1 MTTKLANDIAVLQV
15 DHRQHLIDVFQ
26 RANQVSLSEDP
37 EILSAQMLDL
47 MVETCQAE
55 TALFFLFDP
64 ETDELV
70 ITTIRG
76 DDDSLGLIGMRLRKN
91 LGIVGAAISES
102 QPIIVGDLPGDPRWL
117 RIINPKRAGQLMN
130 AITLPLCAED
140 RLIGAIQ
147 IFNYQWA
154 ELDLLMVLGQRL
166 AIDLKRLIQVQ
177 EARSVNRR
185 LYGLI
190 DVIGQVAGSMD
201 RERLLQLVTE
211 SAARLVGAR
220 RSSIYLVEKGSE
232 NLSYQVSYHAQDS
245 QSDHLVPPSTSR
257 ELYKLIYK
265 PDLQQDNLSDSG
277 AANAICFTTHSAISA
292 PLTSAHLD
300 PETRQSITDN
310 SIIGGLLTLNKRG
323 GNFSSQDA
331 YLLEVL
337 ASQTSTF
344 LQAAELYEQAND
356 LFLDVLKALVAFIDA
371 KDPYT
376 QGHSLRVSELS
387 VGIAQELGL
396 DQETIN
402 DIRIGSLLHDVGKI
416 GIPDEILKKKGGL
429 TTEEYEQMKNHPML
443 GGNIIGQVRVL
454 QNVIP
459 AITEHHER
467 LDGSGYPL
475 GLSSDQVTLLGRI
488 VAVADVFDAMIT
500 NRPYRDAIDTQKV
513 FDYLHENA
521 DILFDADCVRAL
533 VRIIQKDTA
542 VP

>member
-1 MTTKLANDIAVLQV
+1 MTTKLSDELSVLQI
-15 DHRQHLIDVFQ
+15 DYRQHLIKVFQ
-26 RANQVSLSEDP
+26 RSNQITRAEDP
-37 EILSAQMLDL
+37 ETLAAQMLDMMIEL
-47 MVETCQAE
+47 SQAE

-76 DDDSLGLIGMRLRKN
+76 DDESLGLIGMRLKKH
-91 LGIVGAAISES
+91 LGIVGASISES

-117 RIINPKRAGQLMN
+117 RIIDPKRANQLEN
-130 AITLPLCAED
+130 AITLPLHLED

-147 IFNYQWA
+147 IFNYRWA
-154 ELDLLMVLGQRL
+154 EPDLLMVLGQRL
-166 AIDLKRLIQVQ
+166 ASDLQRLIQVQ
-177 EARSVNRR
+177 ETRSANRR
-185 LYGLI
+185 LHGLI

-211 SAARLVGAR
+211 SAARLVEAE
-220 RSSIYLVEKGSE
+220 RSSIYLVDKGSE
-232 NLSYQVSYHAQDS
+232 DLSYQVSYHDEA
-245 QSDHLVPPSTSR
+245 HGTLPAAPAPSSK
-257 ELYKLIYK
+257 ELYKLVHK
-265 PDLQQDNLSDSG
+265 PDPQSDVRTESSSTN
-277 AANAICFTTHSAISA
+277 AAYFTTHSALSA
-292 PLTSAHLD
+292 PLTAAHLD
-300 PETRQSITDN
+300 AETRQSIKDN
-310 SIIGGLLTLNKRG
+310 SVIGGLLTLNKRS
-323 GNFSSQDA
+323 GNFSAQDA
-331 YLLEVL
+331 HLLEVL

-344 LQAAELYEQAND
+344 LQVAELYEQAND

-416 GIPDEILKKKGGL
+416 GIPDDILKKKGSL
-429 TTEEYEQMKNHPML
+429 TAEEYDQMKNHPTL

-454 QNVIP
+454 QSVLP

-475 GLSSDQVTLLGRI
+475 GLSTDRLSLMGRI
-488 VAVADVFDAMIT
+488 VAVADVFDAMST
-500 NRPYRDAIDTQKV
+500 DRPYRDAIAAQDV
-513 FDYLHENA
+513 LDYLHENA
-521 DILFDADCVRAL
+521 NILFDANCIEAL
-533 VRIIQKDTA
+533 TRIIPKD
-542 VP
+542 